1 MQSPLQGNL
10 APIWT
15 ESDAYALPVVGELP
29 RELRGTL
36 YRNGPNP
43 QFTPTSPHHHWFGGD
58 GMVHAFTLE
67 DGRVRYRNR
76 WVRTPKWLKENAAGR
91 PLIDVFG
98 PPDAERM
105 ADPEDKLSCVANTN
119 ILAHA
124 GRLLALEEGH
134 PPVEMDAATLATV
147 GFHRFGGD
155 FSGPFTAHPKVDPH
169 TGELLFFGYFAAGAF
184 TPDIVFGT
192 VDAAGQLGA
201 MRRFAAPYASM
212 VHDFCV
218 TERHVL
224 FPILPLTGSLERAM
238 RGAPPFAWE
247 PDLGAHVG
255 ILPRGAPAGAIRW
268 FRASSRYVF
277 HVMNAW
283 EDGARIHADVAQ
295 YEQAP
300 LFPFAD
306 GRMPDPA
313 RSQARLCRWTF
324 DLDGNSDA
332 FASTYID
339 DLVSEFPRLDQRYAG
354 LPYRHGYYAC
364 HRGSGS
370 DLNAIA
376 HIDHATGRRALH
388 VLPDG
393 DATSE
398 PVFVPRAPDAAEGDG
413 FLLAVIWREAEK
425 RSDLVVLD
433 AGAVDRA
440 PLATAQL
447 SHRVPFGFHGN
458 FVAAN

>member
-1 MQSPLQGNL
+1 MPSVMQGNH

-29 RELRGTL
+29 RNLCGTL

-43 QFTPTSPHHHWFGGD
+43 QFIPISPHHHWFGGD
-58 GMVHAFTLE
+58 GMIHAFTIG

-76 WVRTPKWLKENAAGR
+76 WVRTPKWLRENAAGR

-98 PPDAERM
+98 PPDAERR

-134 PPVEMDAATLATV
+134 PPVELDAGTLATI
-147 GFHRFGGD
+147 GLYRFGGD
-155 FSGPFTAHPKVDPH
+155 FAGPFTAHPKIDPR
-169 TGELLFFGYFAAGAF
+169 TGEMLFFGYFAAGAF
-184 TPDIVFGT
+184 TPDIAFGT
-192 VDAAGQLGA
+192 VDAAGRLGPIQ
-201 MRRFAAPYASM
+201 RFAAPYASM

-218 TERHVL
+218 TEGHVL
-224 FPILPLTGSLERAM
+224 FPVLPLTGSLERAM
-238 RGAPPFAWE
+238 RGGPPFAWE
-247 PDLGAHVG
+247 PELGAHVG

-268 FRASSRYVF
+268 FRGSSRYVF

-283 EDGARIHADVAQ
+283 EEGARIHADVAQ

-300 LFPFAD
+300 LFPWPD
-306 GRMPDPA
+306 GRPPDPA
-313 RSQARLCRWTF
+313 RAEARLCRWTF
-324 DLDGNSDA
+324 DLGGGTDS
-332 FASTYID
+332 FTSEYID
-339 DLVSEFPRLDQRYAG
+339 DLAGEFPRLDERRAG

-364 HRGSGS
+364 HHGAGSG
-370 DLNAIA
+370 LNAIA
-376 HIDHATGRRALH
+376 HIDHATGRRTLHAL
-388 VLPDG
+388 PEG

-413 FLLAVIWREAEK
+413 FLLAVVWRNGER
-425 RSDLVVLD
+425 RSDLLVLD
-433 AGAVDRA
+433 AAAVDRA
-440 PLATAQL
+440 PLATVQL

-458 FVAAN
+458 FVAAA